1 MKFAR
6 LPAALAAASFV
17 LWATLLPPATQA
29 QVRLPAL
36 GESVSD
42 DFGVG
47 TERRLGD
54 QVMREV
60 RRDPDY
66 LDDPVLQAY
75 LDSIWQPLV
84 KAARDRGEIT
94 PETDTVFAWESFLVR
109 DKTVNAFALPG
120 GFVGVHLGLLSM
132 TASPD
137 EVAAVLGHE
146 LSHVTQRH
154 IARSMASSQR
164 QTLVG
169 LAALILGVLAAS
181 RSHSA
186 DAMQA
191 VVAGSQA
198 GMAQAQLNFSRDME
212 READRVGYGVMSDAG
227 FSPAGVSAMFEKLEH
242 ANRLNDS
249 GNYPYL
255 RSHPLTIERIGEA
268 RSRSSFAGSKPHP
281 TLEHSMMQA
290 RARVLMDPSVQA
302 LRRQQGADAVAASAS
317 LSDRLQAYYGSALAS
332 TQLRDWARA
341 DQAIDK
347 GLAALQPAPDG
358 KAQQALQWL
367 RVQSLIARGDGAG
380 ALHLADTLG
389 GSAESRSALLLR
401 SQAATAASIAKSA
414 QWQSASRE
422 SMEALQTW
430 VSLHPHD
437 GTAWTQ
443 LSQNAGQLGLRL
455 RSVRAEAEARA
466 AVGDVGGAID
476 RLRAGQRFARN
487 AAAEDFVDASIVEA
501 RLRELEHQRRQLMA
515 EMRGERRAPSGG
527 DEPH

>member
-6 LPAALAAASFV
+6 LPAALAASFA
-17 LWATLLPPATQA
+17 LWALLPTAPQA

-47 TERRLGD
+47 SERRLGD

-84 KAARDRGEIT
+84 KAARERGEIT
-94 PETDTVFAWESFLVR
+94 PETDTAFAWESFLVR

-154 IARSMASSQR
+154 IARSMVSSQR
-164 QTLVG
+164 QSIVG

-181 RSHSA
+181 RSHSS

-212 READRVGYGVMSDAG
+212 READRVGYGVMTDAG
-227 FSPAGVSAMFEKLEH
+227 FSPGGVSAMFEKLEH

-255 RSHPLTIERIGEA
+255 RSHPLTVERIGEA
-268 RSRSSFAGSKPHP
+268 RSRSSFAGTRPHP

-302 LRRQQGADAVAASAS
+302 LRRQQGADAVAASAPMAE
-317 LSDRLQAYYGSALAS
+317 RLQALYGSALAS
-332 TQLRDWARA
+332 TQLRDWPRA
-341 DQAIDK
+341 DQALDK
-347 GLAALQPAPDG
+347 ALAALQPAPDA
-358 KAQQALQWL
+358 KAERSLQWL
-367 RVQSLIARGDGAG
+367 RVQSLVARGDGAA
-380 ALHLADTLG
+380 ALRLADSLG
-389 GSAESRSALLLR
+389 PSDTRSALLLR
-401 SQAATAASIAKSA
+401 SQASTAAATAKSP
-414 QWQSASRE
+414 QWQAAARQ

-437 GTAWTQ
+437 GTAWSQ
-443 LSQNAGQLGLRL
+443 LSQNAAQLGLRL

-466 AVGDVGGAID
+466 AIGDFGGAID

>member
-6 LPAALAAASFV
+6 LPAALAASLV
-17 LWATLLPPATQA
+17 LWAAVPTVPQA

-42 DFGVG
+42 DFAVG

-84 KAARDRGEIT
+84 KAARERGEIT
-94 PETDTVFAWESFLVR
+94 PETDTLFAWESFLVR
-109 DKTVNAFALPG
+109 DKSVNAFALPG

-132 TASPD
+132 TATPD

-154 IARSMASSQR
+154 IARSMVSSQR
-164 QTLVG
+164 QSIVG

-181 RSHSA
+181 RSQNA

-255 RSHPLTIERIGEA
+255 RSHPLTTERIGEA
-268 RSRSSFAGSKPHP
+268 RSRSSFAGTKLHP
-281 TLEHSMMQA
+281 SLEHSMMQA

-302 LRRQQGADAVAASAS
+302 LRRQQGADAVAASAP
-317 LSDRLQAYYGSALAS
+317 LPERLQGLYGSALAS

-341 DQAIDK
+341 DQALDK
-347 GLAALQPAPDG
+347 ALAALQPAPDA
-358 KAQQALQWL
+358 KAERALQWL
-367 RVQSLIARGDGAG
+367 RLQSLVARGDGAG
-380 ALHLADTLG
+380 ALKLADTLG
-389 GSAESRSALLLR
+389 PTDTRSALLLR
-401 SQAATAASIAKSA
+401 SQAATAAASAKSP
-414 QWQSASRE
+414 QWQTAARQ

-437 GTAWTQ
+437 ATAWSQ
-443 LSQNAGQLGLRL
+443 LSQNAAQLGLRL
-455 RSVRAEAEARA
+455 RSVRAEAESRA
-466 AVGDVGGAID
+466 ALGDFGGAID
-476 RLRAGQRFARN
+476 RLRAGQRFARS

-501 RLRELEHQRRQLMA
+501 RLRDLEHQRRQLMA
-515 EMRGERRAPSGG
+515 EMRGERRPPSGG
-527 DEPH
+527 EEPR